1 MSKEDKLTPKQ
12 EAFVREYLKTGNGT
26 ESYRRAYDAENMTD
40 EAIRVEAHR
49 LLQHPNVSLRLSTL
63 EAKAATKAVLDKAWV
78 IERLMRNA
86 RIALGEETVRL
97 KLRVKDQV
105 EEVEM
110 SMRDA
115 AAANKALE
123 LLGKSA
129 DLRMWVEQ
137 VEKGGPGDFTK
148 MTDEELIEHAK
159 ALGQK
164 LGVGN
169 PKLN

>member
-1 MSKEDKLTPKQ
+1 MKDDNKLTPKQ
-12 EAFVREYLKTGNGT
+12 EAFVREYLKTGNAN
-26 ESYRRAYDAENMTD
+26 EAYRRAYDAENMSP
-40 EAIRVEAHR
+40 EAINVEAQR
-49 LLQHPNVSLRLSTL
+49 LLKHPTISLRLRTL
-63 EAKAATKAVLDKAWV
+63 EAKAAQRAVLDKTWV

-86 RIALGEETVRL
+86 KIALGEETVRL

-129 DLRMWVEQ
+129 DLRLWVEQ
-137 VEKGGPGDFTK
+137 IEKGGAGDFSK
-148 MTDEELIEHAK
+148 MTDDDLRAHAK
-159 ALGQK
+159 ALSEK
-164 LGVGN
+164 LGIERT
-169 PKLN
+169 KH